1 MRKKSFKKGYI
12 FIVFLIVLIIYSFL
26 IIDKNIRPTILAIS
40 QVKARMVATQA
51 INDAVKENIGEE
63 LKYKDL
69 IQLKYD
75 NEGKLRTIQNNT
87 MMMTKIS
94 SNIAL
99 AVQDEIRQ
107 IGIQKVKIPLGNAMN
122 NQLLSQYGPKV
133 SMKMTPQGSVTVDFT
148 TEFEESG
155 INQTVH
161 RVILII
167 KTNVRIIVPLASETE
182 KVTTTIPIA
191 ETVIVGDVPNSY
203 ISVPE
208 DEFLNVVE

>member
-1 MRKKSFKKGYI
+1 MKRKTFKKRYVI
-12 FIVFLIVLIIYSFL
+12 IVILIVFIIYSFL

-63 LKYKDL
+63 LQYKNL
-69 IQLKYD
+69 INLNYD

-107 IGIQKVKIPLGNAMN
+107 IGIKKVRIPLGNALN
-122 NQLLSQYGPKV
+122 SQLLSQYGPKV

-148 TEFEESG
+148 SEFIESG

-167 KTNVRIIVPLASETE
+167 KTNVRIIVPLATETE
-182 KVTTTIPIA
+182 KVITQIPIA
-191 ETVIVGDVPNSY
+191 ETVIVGEVPDSY

-208 DEFLNVVE
+208 KDFLNVVE